1 MGLAAYRTAALMVK
15 AQFPNPHSDPKGE
28 TMLNE
33 ALRLIRIFHDIS
45 QKDMAARLQIGA
57 PYLSEIEAGKKE
69 PTLQLLRRYS
79 AEFDIPMSSIMFF
92 AEHMD
97 DGATAT
103 RLKTSISGK
112 VLALLKFI
120 AARSGRDAA

>member
-1 MGLAAYRTAALMVK
+1 MVK
-15 AQFPNPHSDPKGE
+15 AQISNSHTLAPRGE

-33 ALRLIRIFHDIS
+33 ALRLIRVFHDVS
-45 QKDMAARLQIGA
+45 QKDMAARLQIG
-57 PYLSEIEAGKKE
+57 PSYLSEIEAGKKE
-69 PTLQLLRRYS
+69 PTLPLLRKY
-79 AEFDIPMSSIMFF
+79 AEKFNIPMSSILFF
-92 AEHMD
+92 SEHMQ
-97 DGATAT
+97 DGMAAG